1 MSSFNQSQRD
11 PLRIVR
17 ADRQTDRRR
26 REGATW
32 MRRVDSPA
40 KFRNEKSSGN
50 DNDTRSPSS
59 SRLRFLS
66 AMQRDRK
73 PPRVL
78 RVIPIRVSVSA
89 NHLIAPSSSTVLFT
103 REGGRV
109 GQEIVSRKAAETI
122 GRTDESTTDG
132 VRQAVGAPVSYFA
145 GRGLGVGCR
154 HSFGSHRGSLYR
166 AFCHV
171 WRRADT
177 FIMKLETPR
186 DGRDDDCRF
195 VWQALLQRTKRA
207 GNQALASTRGPHGIR
222 QTT

>member
-1 MSSFNQSQRD
+1 
-11 PLRIVR
+11 
-17 ADRQTDRRR
+17 
-26 REGATW
+26 
-32 MRRVDSPA
+32 
-40 KFRNEKSSGN
+40 
-50 DNDTRSPSS
+50 
-59 SRLRFLS
+59 
-66 AMQRDRK
+66 MQRDRT
-73 PPRVL
+73 PPRV

-122 GRTDESTTDG
+122 GRTDESTTTG
-132 VRQAVGAPVSYFA
+132 SGKRCVRPFHTLQAGAPPCLHPSLP
-145 GRGLGVGCR
+145 GLDRSGVGCR
-154 HSFGSHRGSLYR
+154 HSFGSHRGSRYR

-207 GNQALASTRGPHGIR
+207 GNQALVSTRGPHGIR

>member
-1 MSSFNQSQRD
+1 
-11 PLRIVR
+11 
-17 ADRQTDRRR
+17 
-26 REGATW
+26 
-32 MRRVDSPA
+32 
-40 KFRNEKSSGN
+40 
-50 DNDTRSPSS
+50 
-59 SRLRFLS
+59 
-66 AMQRDRK
+66 MQRDRK
-73 PPRVL
+73 PPRV

-122 GRTDESTTDG
+122 GRTDESTTRRG
-132 VRQAVGAPVSYFA
+132 QASGRCARFILCRQGPLLASLYPSLSPGWI
-145 GRGLGVGCR
+145 GVGCR
-154 HSFGSHRGSLYR
+154 HSFGSQRGSLYR

-207 GNQALASTRGPHGIR
+207 GNQALVSTRGPHGIR